1 MRRDTLAEISTPTPV
16 YIQAVV
22 ASPNSVVS
30 PVTSSRAAL
39 IQWYAFAIGK
49 HFENTIASG
58 IIGETLVIA
67 RKHYIVRVP
76 TRYLQVYVA
85 AANAKAHL
93 LLSPLPPGLAVLT
106 TSYRALDHLSRGE
119 LHYREHLL
127 EEGAGVRL
135 RAVVAPHTGR
145 GIYRT
150 TADDELVVVDEMEHP
165 TLSVDVP
172 EFA

>member
-1 MRRDTLAEISTPTPV
+1 
-16 YIQAVV
+16 
-22 ASPNSVVS
+22 
-30 PVTSSRAAL
+30 
-39 IQWYAFAIGK
+39 
-49 HFENTIASG
+49 
-58 IIGETLVIA
+58 
-67 RKHYIVRVP
+67 VP